1 MKVLHVVSSF
11 WPATSFGGPIFST
24 KAVCDGISN
33 IGVEVNVLT
42 TDAESPGSSK
52 RMKLTNRNQI
62 SNNGYRVFYCRS
74 IRGVSF
80 SFQLLLNLPR
90 AMLNADVIH
99 LTGPYSFH
107 VLPVLLLGRILSKP
121 IVWSNRGGF
130 QATHQWENVSKKRL
144 KLLFEK
150 ISHACAHTNTYMHC
164 TSDIEIDLGLK
175 NFPKLRNIVIPNP
188 VTPPSVDEINTIS
201 RELNKYNKQDFR
213 ILFLSRIH
221 EKKGIE
227 NLLLAMKALPNNI
240 FLDIYGDG
248 DAVYVSKLKKISSD
262 LGIQSKVIFHG
273 KVSGHKKTKAFLDA
287 DLFCLP
293 SHSENFGIVI
303 AEALAHGLP
312 VITTNN
318 TPWKSLDEKGCG
330 VCMDLSKHSLHEEII
345 KISMRDDIKNM
356 GAKGQEWM
364 KKDFSEEKIA
374 LEFFNLYKSI
384 STL

>member
-24 KAVCDGISN
+24 KAVCDGVSN
-33 IGVEVNVLT
+33 LGVEVNVLT

-52 RMKLTNRNQI
+52 RMKFANRNQI
-62 SNNGYRVFYCRS
+62 SNNGYRIFYCRS

-80 SFQLLLNLPR
+80 SFQMLSRLPR
-90 AMLNADVIH
+90 AMFNANVIH

-107 VLPVLLLGRILSKP
+107 VLPVLVLGRILSKP

-150 ISHACAHTNTYMHC
+150 LSNTFAHKKTHMHC
-164 TSDIEIDLGLK
+164 TSDIEIELGLK
-175 NFPKLRNIVIPNP
+175 NFPKLRSIVIANP
-188 VTPPSVDEINTIS
+188 VTLPSANEINLIRS
-201 RELNKYNKQDFR
+201 ESNNYHKQNFR

-240 FLDIYGDG
+240 FLDICGDG
-248 DAVYVSKLKKISSD
+248 EAVYVSKLKKMSSD
-262 LGIQSKVIFHG
+262 LGIQTRVIFHG
-273 KVSGHKKTKAFLDA
+273 KVSGLKKTKAFLNA

-293 SHSENFGIVI
+293 SYSENFGIVI
-303 AEALAHGLP
+303 AEALAHGVP
-312 VITTNN
+312 VLTTNK
-318 TPWKSLDEKGCG
+318 TPWKDLDEKGCG
-330 VCMDLSKHSLHEEII
+330 VCIDLSKQSLHEEII
-345 KISMRDDIKNM
+345 KISLREDIKNM

-364 KKDFSEEKIA
+364 KADFSEEKIA

-384 STL
+384 STK